1 MHLVDL
7 MVDELVNLLAL
18 DEEEHVAIKNIQ
30 KQLPANRSCKLPIEE
45 PTQNSGS
52 GHFICSFYQISLLKK
67 ITPKISLGSFE
78 HTSKKK
84 MTENSLPGNWANAPV
99 LGW

>member
-1 MHLVDL
+1 

-45 PTQNSGS
+45 PTQNSES

-67 ITPKISLGSFE
+67 ISPKISLESFE
-78 HTSKKK
+78 RLLQRKRMK
-84 MTENSLPGNWANAPV
+84 ENSLPGNWANVPF
-99 LGW
+99 LG